1 MRCYTEDMATVV
13 KKMTRAQIDAL
24 HERLQPIAR
33 KETKPEWTYWS
44 IRTSDCSIT
53 AYTSGKV
60 VYQGADLSWLEQDEN
75 KDENQKISE
84 AQSKPRFKASGSRS
98 SKARSALSRQSEDAV
113 CFSESFPAAGSDE
126 VGTGDYFGPIVV
138 AAVLV
143 ENEETARRLQALKIT
158 DSKAMTDAWILKVG
172 GEVAALVPHSVRI
185 LANPQ
190 YNALYDRETMHI
202 KRILAIMHNEAWK
215 ALRKDHPL
223 PENSIVDQFCVP
235 RTYFSYLQDRGEIV
249 HSLHF
254 ETKAESKHIA
264 VAAASVLAR
273 YAFLK
278 SMEKME
284 KRWGC
289 SFAKGAGARTDADIR
304 AFAEKHGRE
313 NLVKVA
319 KLHFANTEKALR

>member
-1 MRCYTEDMATVV
+1 MATVV
-13 KKMTRAQIDAL
+13 KKMTRSQIDAL
-24 HERLQPIAR
+24 YQRLQPVAR

-44 IRTSDCSIT
+44 IKTSDCSIT

-60 VYQGADLSWLEQDEN
+60 VYQGADLSWLEPDESKDQD
-75 KDENQKISE
+75 QKKSP
-84 AQSKPRFKASGSRS
+84 AAGKPRFTASKSKTSSTRSRFS
-98 SKARSALSRQSEDAV
+98 DSPEETR

-143 ENEETARRLQALKIT
+143 ENEQTARKLQALKIT

-172 GEVAALVPHSVRI
+172 SEVAALVPHSVRI
-185 LANPQ
+185 LVNEQ
-190 YNALYDRETMHI
+190 YNALYNRQTMHI

-215 ALRKDHPL
+215 SLRQSHPL

-235 RTYFSYLQDRGEIV
+235 PTYYSYLQGRGEII
-249 HSLHF
+249 SGLRF

-284 KRWGC
+284 RQWNC

-304 AFAEKHGRE
+304 AFVQKHGRE